1 MAANFLHGVE
11 TIELNKGPVPV
22 SVVKS
27 AVVGLVGIAPKGP
40 VNTLTIVQNA
50 QDAAQFGSEVPG
62 FNIPQA
68 LAAILAQGA
77 GTILV
82 VNTFSDSTNIA
93 SVSAEALTVSN
104 VGKTKTVAA
113 PVKDFVLKQ
122 TVSATTTTVTANKYT
137 IDDYGNIVIT
147 DTALLTLV
155 NAGTAAITCDYK
167 KLDGATVDAAQ
178 IIGTINGST
187 GVRTGIKVFGL
198 AYTLFGMNPKIL
210 IAPNYS
216 TLSAVATEMVSAAG
230 AYRGIALL
238 DAPAGTTVSA
248 AIAGRGPL
256 GTVGLFATSS
266 DRAVLC
272 FPMVK
277 AYDAATDSNQNRPLS
292 QFLAGVIAATD
303 NSEGYWISPSNKEIK
318 GIVGVERTIT
328 WAVNDAQTD
337 ANLLNEK
344 GVLTIAQ
351 GFGTGI
357 RTWGN
362 RSAAFPTVTAP
373 KNFIS
378 VRRVADILHESLE
391 LAMLQFIDRPINQAT
406 IDSIRETV
414 NAFMRTLIAR
424 GAIINGECTYDTAK
438 NPTVALAAGH
448 ITFDIAFMPPTP
460 MERITF
466 ESFIDINYLA
476 ALA

>member
-1 MAANFLHGVE
+1 MAANYLHGVE
-11 TIELNKGPVPV
+11 TIELNKGPVPI

-27 AVVGLVGIAPKGP
+27 AVIGLVGIAPIGP

-50 QDAAQFGSEVPG
+50 QDAAQFGSELPG

-68 LAAILAQGA
+68 LAAIFAQGA
-77 GTILV
+77 GTVLV
-82 VNTFSDSTNIA
+82 VNTFSDTTNVA
-93 SVSAEALTVSN
+93 AVAAEEIVVSN
-104 VGKTKTVAA
+104 VGKGKTSAA

-122 TVSATTTTVTANKYT
+122 TVSATTTTVATSKYT
-137 IDDYGNIVIT
+137 IDAFGNIVIT

-155 NAGTAAITCDYK
+155 NASTASISADYK
-167 KLDGATVDAAQ
+167 KLDAATVDAAQ

-187 GVRTGIKVFGL
+187 GARTGVKVFGL
-198 AYTLFGMNPKIL
+198 AFNLFGMRPKVL
-210 IAPNYS
+210 IAPGYS
-216 TLSAVATEMVSAAG
+216 TLAAVGTELISAAN
-230 AYRGIALL
+230 AYRGVALL

-248 AIAGRGPL
+248 AITGRGPL
-256 GTVGLFATSS
+256 GAIGLFATSS
-266 DRAVLC
+266 ERAVLC
-272 FPMVK
+272 FPMVR
-277 AYDAATDSNQNRPLS
+277 AYDAATDTIQNRPLS

-318 GIVGVERTIT
+318 GIVGIERTIT

-344 GVLTIAQ
+344 GILTLAQ

-373 KNFIS
+373 KNFIN
-378 VRRVADILHESLE
+378 VRRTADILHESLE

-406 IDSIRETV
+406 IDSIRESV

-424 GAIINGECTYDTAK
+424 GAIINGECTYDPAK
-438 NPTVALAAGH
+438 NPTVSLAAGH

-466 ESFIDINYLA
+466 ESFIDISYLA

>member
-1 MAANFLHGVE
+1 MAANYLHGVE
-11 TIELNKGPVPV
+11 TIELNKGPVPI

-40 VNTLTIVQNA
+40 VNTLTIVQNEA
-50 QDAAQFGSEVPG
+50 DAAQFGSELPG

-82 VNTFSDSTNIA
+82 VNTFSDSTNVATVA
-93 SVSAEALTVSN
+93 SESLTIST
-104 VGKTKTVAA
+104 VGKVKTADA
-113 PVKDFVLKQ
+113 PVKDFALKQ
-122 TVSATTTTVTANKYT
+122 TVSSTTTTVATSKYT

-147 DTALLTLV
+147 DTTLLTAI
-155 NAGTAAITCDYK
+155 NAGTNVMSCSYK

-187 GVRTGIKVFGL
+187 GARTGIKVFGL
-198 AYTLFGMNPKIL
+198 SYNLFGMRPKII
-210 IAPNYS
+210 IAPGYS
-216 TLSAVATEMVSAAG
+216 TLAAVATEMISCADANRAV
-230 AYRGIALL
+230 ALL

-248 AIAGRGPL
+248 AITGRGPL
-256 GTVGLFATSS
+256 GEIGGFASSS

-277 AYDAATDSNQNRPLS
+277 AYDAYSNANQNRPLS
-292 QFLAGVIAATD
+292 QFLAGVIASTD
-303 NSEGYWISPSNKEIK
+303 NEQGYWISPSNKEIS

-344 GVLTIAQ
+344 GILTLAQ

-373 KNFIS
+373 KNFIN

-391 LAMLQFIDRPINQAT
+391 LAMLQFIDKPLNQAT
-406 IDSIRETV
+406 IDSIRESV

-424 GAIINGECTYDTAK
+424 GAIINGECTFDPAK
-438 NPTVALAAGH
+438 NPTSELAAGH
-448 ITFDIAFMPPTP
+448 ATFDIAFMPPTP

>member
-1 MAANFLHGVE
+1 MAANYLHGVE
-11 TIELNKGPVPV
+11 TIELKKGPVPV

-27 AVVGLVGIAPKGP
+27 AVIGLVGIAPMGP
-40 VNTLTIVQNA
+40 KNVLTIVQNA
-50 QDAAQFGSEVPG
+50 QDAAQFGSELPG

-68 LAAILAQGA
+68 LAAIFAQGA
-77 GTILV
+77 GTVLV
-82 VNTFSDSTNIA
+82 VNTFDGATNTA
-93 SVSAEALTVSN
+93 TVTAEALSVSAVGKAKTAHAPVSN
-104 VGKTKTVAA
+104 
-113 PVKDFVLKQ
+113 FVLKK
-122 TVSATTTTVTANKYT
+122 TVSGTTTTVTADKYI
-137 IDDYGNIVIT
+137 IDVFGNIVIT
-147 DTALLTLV
+147 DTTLLTDI
-155 NAGTAAITCDYK
+155 NASTATIVVDYK
-167 KLDGATVDAAQ
+167 RLDGTTVNGAQ
-178 IIGTINGST
+178 IIGSIDGST
-187 GVRTGIKVFGL
+187 AVRTGIKVFGL
-198 AYTLFGMNPKIL
+198 SFTLFGMNPKIL
-210 IAPNYS
+210 IAPGYS
-216 TLSAVATEMVSAAG
+216 SLSSVATELISAAS
-230 AYRGIALL
+230 AYRGVALL

-256 GTVGLFATSS
+256 GTVGLFATGS

-277 AYDAATDSNQNRPLS
+277 AYDAYSDANQNRPLS
-292 QFLAGVIAATD
+292 QFLAGVIASTD

-344 GVLTIAQ
+344 GILTLAQ

-362 RSAAFPTVTAP
+362 RSAAFPTVTSP
-373 KNFIS
+373 NNFIC
-378 VRRVADILHESLE
+378 VRRTADILHESLE

-414 NAFMRTLIAR
+414 NAFIRTLIAR
-424 GAIINGECTYDTAK
+424 GAVVDGICTYDKAK
-438 NPTVALAAGH
+438 NPPVELAAGH
-448 ITFDIAFMPPTP
+448 LTFDISFMPPTP
-460 MERITF
+460 AERITF

-476 ALA
+476 NLA

>member
-1 MAANFLHGVE
+1 MAANYLHGVE
-11 TIELNKGPVPV
+11 TIELKKGPVPI
-22 SVVKS
+22 SIVKS

-82 VNTFSDSTNIA
+82 VNTFSDTTNVA
-93 SVSAEALTVSN
+93 AVTAEALTVSS
-104 VGKTKTVAA
+104 VGKAKTAFA
-113 PVKDFVLKQ
+113 QVKDFVLKK
-122 TVSATTTTVTANKYT
+122 TVSSTTTTVSASLYT

-155 NAGTAAITCDYK
+155 NAGTATITCDYK
-167 KLDGATVDAAQ
+167 KLDGSTVNAAQ
-178 IIGTINGST
+178 IIGTIDGST
-187 GVRTGIKVFGL
+187 GARTGVKVFGL
-198 AYTLFGMNPKIL
+198 SYTLFGMNPKIL
-210 IAPNYS
+210 IAPGYS
-216 TLSAVATEMVSAAG
+216 TLSAVATEMLVAADT
-230 AYRGIALL
+230 YRGVALL

-256 GTVGLFATSS
+256 GAIGLFATSS
-266 DRAVLC
+266 ERAVLC

-277 AYDAATDSNQNRPLS
+277 AYDAASNANQDRPLS
-292 QFLAGVIAATD
+292 QFLAGVIASTD
-303 NSEGYWISPSNKEIK
+303 NEEGYWISPSNKEIK

-344 GVLTIAQ
+344 GIVTLAQ

-362 RSAAFPTVTAP
+362 RSASFPTSTAP
-373 KNFIS
+373 ANFIC

-406 IDSIRETV
+406 LDSIRESV

-424 GAIINGECTYDTAK
+424 GAIINGECTYDPAK
-438 NPTVALAAGH
+438 NPTVELAAGH
-448 ITFDIAFMPPTP
+448 ITFDISFMPPTP

-466 ESFIDINYLA
+466 ESFIDIKYLA
-476 ALA
+476 QLA